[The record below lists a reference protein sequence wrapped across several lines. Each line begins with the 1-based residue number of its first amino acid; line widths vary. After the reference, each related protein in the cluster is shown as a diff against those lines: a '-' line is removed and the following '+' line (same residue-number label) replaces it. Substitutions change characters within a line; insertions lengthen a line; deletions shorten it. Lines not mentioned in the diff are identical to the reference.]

1 MKPFGVAILNR
12 DNALLAVAHF
22 TTRHDFPI
30 GEGGLKEAL
39 KALYFMCVCR
49 YIYIMYILVNVTD
62 PEIHFTIVG
71 SKRRER
77 EREQYIARALVR
89 VCTGEKEQHQDPART
104 LIREGD
110 ICVCL

>member
-49 YIYIMYILVNVTD
+49 YIYIMYIWITVTD
-62 PEIHFTIVG
+62 PKTYFTIGRWAQRGPHSAVLELVE
-71 SKRRER
+71 SER
-77 EREQYIARALVR
+77 
-89 VCTGEKEQHQDPART
+89 G
-104 LIREGD
+104 REGGREGGK
-110 ICVCL
+110 